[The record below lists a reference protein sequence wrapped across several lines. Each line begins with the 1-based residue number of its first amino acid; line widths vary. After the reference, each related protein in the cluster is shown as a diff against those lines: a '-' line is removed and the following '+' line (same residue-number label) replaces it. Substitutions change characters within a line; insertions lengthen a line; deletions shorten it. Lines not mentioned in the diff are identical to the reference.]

1 MIPVEIELHNFLA
14 YRSPSP
20 LRLEGV
26 HVACLA
32 GPNGAGKSSLL
43 DALTWALWKRAR
55 AKGSDDL
62 LIHQGQSEM
71 RVAITFDQ
79 EGRRYRVQRQHR
91 AGKRTASVLE
101 LQTWDEETAGW
112 RSLSEAGI
120 RETQTKIDR
129 LLRLDYETFVNSAFL
144 VQGHADEFTTKTPSE
159 RKQVLGKILGLER
172 WEVYEARARDR
183 IGETRAAMQ
192 RVEGWLAEVEAELG
206 REQEY
211 RQELV
216 AAEAAAEEAR
226 RTLEGAE
233 AQWVSL
239 EQARSELVGLQRGI
253 DDLTRRI
260 TTAAREDAE
269 AEAERRAALALA
281 DVGAWESSRVEVNR
295 QAQALAE
302 LEGQAAAGAQ
312 ELARLRE
319 EAAALRGL
327 NQTLAPEAEPL
338 KKRVEV
344 LQAAT
349 EPLCPTCGQSLS
361 EDHRHELIQALRSD
375 IEARRDAYRTNQT
388 QLRQLEQASAEM
400 ERQLAEVTARLRER
414 PVLERRLAE
423 IEAAVAQAA
432 QAAARAEALA
442 ARQARWRE
450 EAEQAGRQRQTLE
463 LEAAAAEGRLKA
475 SSITQ
480 VELDRLRTERR
491 MADERVGGARQR
503 LASLEAHREQ
513 RDKRRLEHQQLAT
526 TVGQYEDLRLAFSRR
541 GVPAM
546 IIETVVPELERA
558 ANELLTRM
566 SEGRMNV
573 RIETQRSLQTG
584 ELREALDILISDEL
598 GTRPYELYSGGEAF
612 RINFAVRVALS
623 RLLARRAGA
632 QLRCLFIDEGFGT
645 QDAYGREQLVSA
657 ITSIQDDF
665 DRILVITHVDEIK
678 ESFPA
683 RLEVRKTPD
692 GSQFSW
698 I

>member
-1 MIPVEIELHNFLA
+1 MIPVEIEVRNFLA
-14 YRSPSP
+14 YRAPPP

-43 DALTWALWKRAR
+43 DALTWALWKKAR

-62 LIHQGQSEM
+62 LVHQGQSEM
-71 RVAITFDQ
+71 RVAVTFDQ

-91 AGKRTASVLE
+91 AGKRAASVLE
-101 LQTWDEETAGW
+101 LQTWDADAAGW

-120 RETQTKIDR
+120 RETQLKIDG

-172 WEVYEARARDR
+172 WEVYEGRARDR
-183 IGETRAAMQ
+183 INDTRGAIQ
-192 RVEGWLAEVEAELG
+192 RVEGWLAEVEAELA
-206 REQEY
+206 RRAEHEQE
-211 RQELV
+211 LA
-216 AAEAAAEEAR
+216 AAENAAEEAR
-226 RTLEGAE
+226 LTLEGAE
-233 AQWVSL
+233 AQWTSL
-239 EQARSELVGLQRGI
+239 EQTRSELVGLQRSI

-260 TTAAREDAE
+260 TTAEREDAE
-269 AEAERRAALALA
+269 AEGERLAALAMA
-281 DVGAWESSRVEVNR
+281 DKDALTTARKDLEQQTRM
-295 QAQALAE
+295 LAE
-302 LEGQAAAGAQ
+302 VQAEAEAAAQ
-312 ELARLRE
+312 ELGKVRE
-319 EAAALRGL
+319 GAAALRGL
-327 NQTLAPEAEPL
+327 NQTLIPEAEPL

-344 LQAAT
+344 LQSAT
-349 EPLCPTCGQSLS
+349 EPSCPTCGQALS
-361 EDHRHELIQALRSD
+361 EGHRHQLIEALQGD
-375 IEARRDAYRTNQT
+375 IEARREAYRANQA
-388 QLRQLEQASAEM
+388 QLRELEGVIGEQERRQA
-400 ERQLAEVTARLRER
+400 ERAARLRER
-414 PVLERRLAE
+414 PAVERRLAE
-423 IEAAVAQAA
+423 IEAGLAQAG
-432 QAAARAEALA
+432 QAAARAVALE

-450 EAEQAGRQRQTLE
+450 EAARDRGQRQELE
-463 LEAAAAEGRLKA
+463 LQAAAAEGRLRA
-475 SSITQ
+475 SAITQ
-480 VELDRLRTERR
+480 AELDRLRRQKR
-491 MADERVGGARQR
+491 MADERVGGARQK
-503 LASLEAHREQ
+503 LSALEAFETQRE
-513 RDKRRLEHQQLAT
+513 KRLDEHSQLAAT
-526 TVGQYEDLRLAFSRR
+526 LGQYEDLRLAFSKR

-632 QLRCLFIDEGFGT
+632 QLRCLFMDEGFGT
-645 QDAYGREQLVSA
+645 QDARGREQLVAA

-665 DRILVITHVDEIK
+665 DRILVITHIDELK

-692 GSQFSW
+692 GSEYSW
-698 I
+698 V

>member
-1 MIPVEIELHNFLA
+1 MIPVEIDLHNFLA
-14 YRSPSP
+14 YRSPP
-20 LRLEGV
+20 ALRLEGI

-43 DALTWALWKRAR
+43 DALTWALWKKAR
-55 AKGSDDL
+55 SKGPDDQL
-62 LIHQGQSEM
+62 VHQGQTEM
-71 RVAITFDQ
+71 RVAVTFDQ

-91 AGKRTASVLE
+91 AGKRAASVLE
-101 LQTWDEETAGW
+101 LQTWDETAGSW

-120 RETQTKIDR
+120 RETQVKIDS

-172 WEVYEARARDR
+172 WDVYEARARER

-192 RVEGWLAEVEAELG
+192 RVEGWLAEVEAELE
-206 REQEY
+206 RSAEY
-211 RQELV
+211 QQELA
-216 AAEAAAEEAR
+216 AAETAAEEAR
-226 RTLEGAE
+226 LTLEGAE

-239 EQARSELVGLQRGI
+239 EQTRSELVGLQRSI

-260 TTAAREDAE
+260 TTAEREDAE
-269 AEAERRAALALA
+269 ADVERKAAQGLADEVAWQAERQQVVQQTQALA
-281 DVGAWESSRVEVNR
+281 DVQAGAE
-295 QAQALAE
+295 
-302 LEGQAAAGAQ
+302 AAAQ
-312 ELARLRE
+312 ELACLRE
-319 EAAALRGL
+319 EAASLRGL
-327 NQTLAPEAEPL
+327 NQTLVPEAEPL

-349 EPLCPTCGQSLS
+349 EPLCPTCGQTLS
-361 EDHRHELIQALRSD
+361 EDHRHELIQSLEAD
-375 IEARRDAYRTNQT
+375 IEARREAYRANQAR
-388 QLRQLEQASAEM
+388 LRQLDLAAGET
-400 ERQLAEVTARLRER
+400 ERTLAGHTARLRER
-414 PVLERRLAE
+414 QALDRRLAE
-423 IEAAVAQAA
+423 IEAALAQAG
-432 QAAARAEALA
+432 QAAARAAALEG
-442 ARQARWRE
+442 RQLRWRE
-450 EAEQAGRQRQTLE
+450 EAEAARQQRAELE
-463 LEAAAAEGRLKA
+463 REAAAAEGRLRA
-475 SSITQ
+475 SSISQ
-480 VELDRLRTERR
+480 AELDRLRSERR

-503 LASLEAHREQ
+503 LASLEAHRVQ
-513 RDKRRLEHQQLAT
+513 REKRRQEHQQLAA
-526 TVGQYEDLRLAFSRR
+526 TVGLYEDLRVAFSKR

-558 ANELLTRM
+558 ANELLMRM

-632 QLRCLFIDEGFGT
+632 HLSCLFIDEGFGT

-665 DRILVITHVDEIK
+665 ERIIVITHVDEIK

-683 RLEVRKTPD
+683 RLEVRKTPN
-692 GSQFSW
+692 GSEYNW

>member
-14 YRSPSP
+14 YRSPP
-20 LRLEGV
+20 VLRLEGI

-43 DALTWALWKRAR
+43 DALTWALWKKAR
-55 AKGSDDL
+55 AKGPDDL
-62 LIHQGQSEM
+62 LVHQGQTEM
-71 RVAITFDQ
+71 RVALTFEQ

-91 AGKRTASVLE
+91 AGKRAASVLE
-101 LQTWDEETAGW
+101 LQVWDDEAGSW

-120 RETQTKIDR
+120 RETQAKIDT

-172 WEVYEARARDR
+172 WEVFEARARER
-183 IGETRAAMQ
+183 INDTRGAML
-192 RVEGWLAEVEAELG
+192 RVEGWLAEVEAELA
-206 REQEY
+206 REGEFQK
-211 RQELV
+211 ELA

-226 RTLEGAE
+226 LTLEGAE

-239 EQARSELVGLQRGI
+239 EQARSELVGLQRSI
-253 DDLTRRI
+253 DDLTRRV
-260 TTAAREDAE
+260 TTAEREE
-269 AEAERRAALALA
+269 AEAEVERRAARSLADESAWLAAREQVQQQAHALA
-281 DVGAWESSRVEVNR
+281 DV
-295 QAQALAE
+295 QAQAD
-302 LEGQAAAGAQ
+302 AAGQ

-327 NQTLAPEAEPL
+327 NQTLVPEAEPL
-338 KKRVEV
+338 KKRVEA
-344 LQAAT
+344 LQTAT
-349 EPLCPTCGQSLS
+349 EPLCPTCGQALS
-361 EDHRHELIQALRSD
+361 EDHRHELIKSLESD
-375 IEARRDAYRTNQT
+375 IEARREAYRANQT
-388 QLRQLEQASAEM
+388 RLRQLETAAGEM
-400 ERQLAEVTARLRER
+400 ERSLAETTSRLRER
-414 PVLERRLAE
+414 SGLERRLAE
-423 IEAAVAQAA
+423 IEAALAQAA
-432 QAAARAEALA
+432 HAAERAAALE
-442 ARQARWRE
+442 ARQERWRR
-450 EAEQAGRQRQTLE
+450 EAAQARDQRQALE
-463 LEAAAAEGRLKA
+463 REAAAAEGRLRA

-480 VELDRLRTERR
+480 AELDRLRSERR

-503 LASLEAHREQ
+503 LATLEAHRVQ
-513 RDKRRLEHQQLAT
+513 REKRREEHQQLAAI
-526 TVGQYEDLRLAFSRR
+526 VGQYEDLRVAFSKR

-546 IIETVVPELERA
+546 IIEVIVPELERA
-558 ANELLTRM
+558 ANELLMRM

-665 DRILVITHVDEIK
+665 ERIIVITHIDEIK
-678 ESFPA
+678 EAFPA

-692 GSQFSW
+692 GSEYSW

>member
-1 MIPVEIELHNFLA
+1 MIPVQIELHNFLA
-14 YRSPSP
+14 YRSPPP
-20 LRLEGV
+20 LVLEGI
-26 HVACLA
+26 HIACLA

-55 AKGSDDL
+55 ARGSDDL
-62 LIHQGQSEM
+62 LVHQGQTEM
-71 RVAITFDQ
+71 RVTVTFEQ

-91 AGKRTASVLE
+91 AGKRAASVLE
-101 LQTWDEETAGW
+101 LQAWEPEAGSW

-120 RETQTKIDR
+120 RETQLKIDQ

-183 IGETRAAMQ
+183 ITETRASMQ
-192 RVEGWLAEVEAELG
+192 RVEGRLAELEAELA
-206 REQEY
+206 RADEFQ
-211 RQELV
+211 QELA
-216 AAEAAAEEAR
+216 AAEGAAEEAR
-226 RTLEGAE
+226 LTLEGAE

-239 EQARSELVGLQRGI
+239 EQTRSELVGLQRSI

-260 TTAAREDAE
+260 TTAEREDTE
-269 AEAERRAALALA
+269 AEAERQAALALA
-281 DVGAWESSRVEVNR
+281 DEGALQVARRETQQ
-295 QAQALAE
+295 QAQSLDNVSAE
-302 LEGQAAAGAQ
+302 AEAAAQ
-312 ELARLRE
+312 ELGRVRE
-319 EAAALRGL
+319 DAAALRGL
-327 NQTLAPEAEPL
+327 NQTLVPEAEPL
-338 KKRVEV
+338 KKRVET
-344 LQAAT
+344 LQTAT
-349 EPLCPTCGQSLS
+349 EPLCPTCGQALS
-361 EDHRHELIQALRSD
+361 EDHRHELIGALTAD
-375 IEARRDAYRTNQT
+375 IEARREAYRANQA
-388 QLRQLEQASAEM
+388 QLRQLEKTIAELERGQA
-400 ERQLAEVTARLRER
+400 ERTARLRER
-414 PVLERRLAE
+414 QALERRLAE
-423 IEAAVAQAA
+423 IEAALTQAGQAA
-432 QAAARAEALA
+432 SRAAALQ
-442 ARQARWRE
+442 ARQQRWRE
-450 EAEQAGRQRQTLE
+450 EAESDRQQRAALE
-463 LEAAAAEGRLKA
+463 REAAAAEGRLKA
-475 SSITQ
+475 SSITR
-480 VELDRLRTERR
+480 VELDRLRSERR

-503 LASLEAHREQ
+503 LASLETNRVQLE
-513 RDKRRLEHQQLAT
+513 KRRVEHQELASRL
-526 TVGQYEDLRLAFSRR
+526 GEYEDLRTAFSKR

-558 ANELLTRM
+558 ANELLLRM

-598 GTRPYELYSGGEAF
+598 GTRPYELFSGGEAF

-645 QDAYGREQLVSA
+645 QDAYGREQLISA

-665 DRILVITHVDEIK
+665 ERIIVITHVDEIK

-692 GSQFSW
+692 GSEYSW

>member
-1 MIPVEIELHNFLA
+1 MIPVEIEVHNFLA
-14 YRSPSP
+14 YRSPPP
-20 LRLEGV
+20 LRLEGI

-43 DALTWALWKRAR
+43 DALTWALWKKAR

-62 LIHQGQSEM
+62 LVHQGQSEM
-71 RVAITFDQ
+71 RVVVTFDQ

-91 AGKRTASVLE
+91 AGKRAASVLE
-101 LQTWDEETAGW
+101 LQTWDEDAAGW

-120 RETQTKIDR
+120 RETQLKIDS

-172 WEVYEARARDR
+172 WEIYEGRARDR
-183 IGETRAAMQ
+183 INDTRAAIQ
-192 RVEGWLAEVEAELG
+192 RVEGWLAEVEAELAR
-206 REQEY
+206 REEHQ
-211 RQELV
+211 QELA
-216 AAEAAAEEAR
+216 AAELAAEEAR
-226 RTLEGAE
+226 LTLEGAE
-233 AQWVSL
+233 AQWTSL
-239 EQARSELVGLQRGI
+239 EQTRSELVGLQRSI

-260 TTAAREDAE
+260 TTAEREDAE
-269 AEAERRAALALA
+269 AETERQAALALA
-281 DVGAWESSRVEVNR
+281 DVTALGMAR
-295 QAQALAE
+295 QDLVTQTQALAE
-302 LEGQAAAGAQ
+302 IQTEAEAAAQ
-312 ELARLRE
+312 ELGRVRE
-319 EAAALRGL
+319 DAAALRGL
-327 NQTLAPEAEPL
+327 NQTLIPEAEPL

-344 LQAAT
+344 LQSAT
-349 EPLCPTCGQSLS
+349 EPLCPTCGQALT
-361 EDHRHELIQALRSD
+361 EDHRHQL
-375 IEARRDAYRTNQT
+375 IEALQADVAARREAYRTNQAR
-388 QLRQLEQASAEM
+388 LRELETSIGEKERGQA
-400 ERQLAEVTARLRER
+400 ERAARLRER
-414 PVLERRLAE
+414 PALERRLAE
-423 IEAAVAQAA
+423 VEASLAQAG
-432 QAAARAEALA
+432 QAAARATTLE
-442 ARQARWRE
+442 ARQRRRRE
-450 EAEQAGRQRQTLE
+450 EAARDRDQRQDLE
-463 LEAAAAEGRLKA
+463 LQAAAAEGRLRA

-480 VELDRLRTERR
+480 AELDRLRREKR

-503 LASLEAHREQ
+503 IAALEAFEAQ
-513 RDKRRLEHQQLAT
+513 RQKRLEEHQGLAAT
-526 TVGQYEDLRLAFSRR
+526 LGQFEDLRVAFSKR

-612 RINFAVRVALS
+612 RINFAIRVALS

-645 QDAYGREQLVSA
+645 QDARGREQLVAA

-665 DRILVITHVDEIK
+665 DRILVITHIDELK
-678 ESFPA
+678 EAFPA
-683 RLEVRKTPD
+683 RPEVRKTPD
-692 GSQFSW
+692 GSEYSW
-698 I
+698 V

>member
-14 YRSPSP
+14 YRSPPP
-20 LRLEGV
+20 LRLEGI

-43 DALTWALWKRAR
+43 DALTWALWKKAR

-62 LIHQGQSEM
+62 LVHQGQSEM
-71 RVAITFDQ
+71 RVAVTFDQ

-91 AGKRTASVLE
+91 AGKRAASVLE
-101 LQTWDEETAGW
+101 LQTWDEQAAGW

-120 RETQTKIDR
+120 RETQLKIDG

-144 VQGHADEFTTKTPSE
+144 VQGRADEFTTKTPSE

-172 WEVYEARARDR
+172 WEIYEQRARDR
-183 IGETRAAMQ
+183 INDTRGAIQ
-192 RVEGWLAEVEAELG
+192 RVEGWLAEVEAELT
-206 REQEY
+206 RRAEYQE
-211 RQELV
+211 ELA
-216 AAEAAAEEAR
+216 AAENAAEEAR
-226 RTLEGAE
+226 LTLEGAE
-233 AQWVSL
+233 AQWTSL
-239 EQARSELVGLQRGI
+239 EQTRSELVGLQRSI

-260 TTAAREDAE
+260 TTAEREDAE
-269 AEAERRAALALA
+269 AESERLAALALA
-281 DVGAWESSRVEVNR
+281 DERALGTAR
-295 QAQALAE
+295 QDLLRQTQMLAE
-302 LEGQAAAGAQ
+302 VQAEAEAAAQ
-312 ELARLRE
+312 ELGQVRE
-319 EAAALRGL
+319 GAAALRGL
-327 NQTLAPEAEPL
+327 NQTLIPEAEPL

-349 EPLCPTCGQSLS
+349 EPLCPTCGQGLT
-361 EDHRHELIQALRSD
+361 ENHRHQL
-375 IEARRDAYRTNQT
+375 IEALQADIGARREAYRANQA
-388 QLRQLEQASAEM
+388 QLRELEVSVGEKERRQA
-400 ERQLAEVTARLRER
+400 ERTARLRER
-414 PVLERRLAE
+414 PALERRLAE
-423 IEAAVAQAA
+423 IEASLAQAG
-432 QAAARAEALA
+432 QAAARAVALE
-442 ARQARWRE
+442 ARQLRWRE
-450 EAEQAGRQRQTLE
+450 EASRDREQRQALE
-463 LEAAAAEGRLKA
+463 LQAAAAEGRLRA
-475 SSITQ
+475 SSINQ
-480 VELDRLRTERR
+480 AELDRLRRQKR
-491 MADERVGGARQR
+491 MADERVGGARQK
-503 LASLEAHREQ
+503 LSALEAFEAQRE
-513 RDKRRLEHQQLAT
+513 KRRDEHSQLAT
-526 TVGQYEDLRLAFSRR
+526 TLGQYEDLRLAFSKR

-645 QDAYGREQLVSA
+645 QDARGREQLVAA

-665 DRILVITHVDEIK
+665 DRILVITHIDELK

-692 GSQFSW
+692 GSEYSW
-698 I
+698 V

>member
-239 EQARSELVGLQRGI
+239 EQARSELVGLQRSI

>member
-1 MIPVEIELHNFLA
+1 MIPVEIEVHNFLA
-14 YRSPSP
+14 YRSPPP
-20 LRLEGV
+20 LRLEGI

-43 DALTWALWKRAR
+43 DALTWALWKKAR

-62 LIHQGQSEM
+62 LVHQGQSEM
-71 RVAITFDQ
+71 RVVVTFDQ

-91 AGKRTASVLE
+91 AGKRAASVLE
-101 LQTWDEETAGW
+101 LQTWDEDAAGW

-120 RETQTKIDR
+120 RETQLKIDS

-172 WEVYEARARDR
+172 WEIYEGRARDR
-183 IGETRAAMQ
+183 INDTRAAIQ
-192 RVEGWLAEVEAELG
+192 RVEGWLAEVEAELAR
-206 REQEY
+206 REEHQ
-211 RQELV
+211 QELA
-216 AAEAAAEEAR
+216 AAELAAEEAR
-226 RTLEGAE
+226 LTLEGAE
-233 AQWVSL
+233 AQWTSL
-239 EQARSELVGLQRGI
+239 EQTRSELVGLQRSI

-260 TTAAREDAE
+260 TTAEREDAE
-269 AEAERRAALALA
+269 AETERQAALALA
-281 DVGAWESSRVEVNR
+281 DVTALGMAR
-295 QAQALAE
+295 QDLVTQTQALAE
-302 LEGQAAAGAQ
+302 IQTEAEAAAQ
-312 ELARLRE
+312 ELGRVRE
-319 EAAALRGL
+319 DAAALRGL
-327 NQTLAPEAEPL
+327 NQTLIPEAEPL

-344 LQAAT
+344 LQSAT
-349 EPLCPTCGQSLS
+349 EPLCPTCGQALT
-361 EDHRHELIQALRSD
+361 EDHRHQL
-375 IEARRDAYRTNQT
+375 IEALQADVAARREAYRTNQAR
-388 QLRQLEQASAEM
+388 LRELETSIGEKERGQA
-400 ERQLAEVTARLRER
+400 ERAARLRER
-414 PVLERRLAE
+414 PALERRLAE
-423 IEAAVAQAA
+423 VEASLAQAG
-432 QAAARAEALA
+432 QAAARATTLE
-442 ARQARWRE
+442 ARQRRRRE
-450 EAEQAGRQRQTLE
+450 EAARDRDQRQDLE
-463 LEAAAAEGRLKA
+463 LQAAAAEGRLRA

-480 VELDRLRTERR
+480 AELDRLRREKR

-503 LASLEAHREQ
+503 IAALEAFEAQ
-513 RDKRRLEHQQLAT
+513 RQKRLEEHQGLAAT
-526 TVGQYEDLRLAFSRR
+526 LGQFEDLRVAFSKR

-612 RINFAVRVALS
+612 RINFAIRVALS

-645 QDAYGREQLVSA
+645 QDARGREQLVAA

-665 DRILVITHVDEIK
+665 DRILVITHIDELK

-692 GSQFSW
+692 GSEYSW
-698 I
+698 V